1 MPVRYEDKTIK
12 TEQKEQPQDTK
23 LITGWT
29 NELTRE
35 FQTQGYVVLRNFI
48 PKVIVDMTMDT
59 WKTIE
64 HNEEWNDTIFEREN
78 DIIHDSPKE
87 SLRKSQGCHTFP
99 PAVALHRWL
108 RDNLANVFDMDLVE
122 TYSYSRKYDRGAYL
136 KAHSDRPSCEI
147 SATICLNYK
156 SDDNTPWKIWVQND
170 KNYVSLARGSGQD
183 AFFDECQNIP
193 QHERTG
199 IPITLEVGDVLLYQG
214 PNAPHWRDTF
224 LGDYSY
230 HMFLHFVNQG
240 GRIMEF
246 DRFNTKRVDGF
257 EHIGGIGRGTSVF
270 AYDGRPNRYHSSKDQ
285 QPYFHKAMTFWNE
298 WSSGKHDWFN
308 PEEYIN
314 NYSHIKDVE
323 LSDREKRRY
332 LKDDESVS
340 NRNIEFFET
349 AYCFTDAQRNTQY
362 ENWIAENVKGKTFI
376 DLGAGSG
383 ILCYMAVKHGAK
395 KVYALE
401 RRGVLIDR
409 MKEILGD
416 SVEYIHGDLLETE
429 LPKCDIYFCDFLSS
443 EFWNEKRFLTN
454 FYERGTKELEGHG
467 QILDVVEYAKKHNF
481 VDKLYPNTIE
491 LSDIEGESTTE
502 WADIN
507 IPSHSKY
514 SRKFLE
520 DYYGD
525 IKLNSIYKNKIK
537 KKKVI
542 WEGHIRDLKHHNVE
556 NYLGWEI
563 SFDNNH
569 VLSNHLPISHWGLK
583 HDSI

>member
-230 HMFLHFVNQG
+230 HMFCHFINNT
-240 GRIMEF
+240 GRINDFEK
-246 DRFNTKRVDGF
+246 FNNGNFNMDGHVSA
-257 EHIGGIGRGTSVF
+257 ESRPYNVF
-270 AYDGRPNRYHSSKDQ
+270 NYDGRKSRYHPNSEQSDG
-285 QPYFHKAMTFWNE
+285 FLDAMEFWNQ
-298 WSSGKHDWFN
+298 WSEGHHNWFEPSDW
-308 PEEYIN
+308 IN
-314 NYSHIKDVE
+314 KYREKEVE
-323 LSDREKRRY
+323 LTDREKER
-332 LKDDESVS
+332 KDKND
-340 NRNIEFFET
+340 
-349 AYCFTDAQRNTQY
+349 
-362 ENWIAENVKGKTFI
+362 
-376 DLGAGSG
+376 G
-383 ILCYMAVKHGAK
+383 I
-395 KVYALE
+395 
-401 RRGVLIDR
+401 
-409 MKEILGD
+409 
-416 SVEYIHGDLLETE
+416 
-429 LPKCDIYFCDFLSS
+429 
-443 EFWNEKRFLTN
+443 
-454 FYERGTKELEGHG
+454 
-467 QILDVVEYAKKHNF
+467 
-481 VDKLYPNTIE
+481 
-491 LSDIEGESTTE
+491 
-502 WADIN
+502 
-507 IPSHSKY
+507 
-514 SRKFLE
+514 
-520 DYYGD
+520 
-525 IKLNSIYKNKIK
+525 
-537 KKKVI
+537 
-542 WEGHIRDLKHHNVE
+542 
-556 NYLGWEI
+556 
-563 SFDNNH
+563 
-569 VLSNHLPISHWGLK
+569 
-583 HDSI
+583 

>member
-199 IPITLEVGDVLLYQG
+199 IPVSYTHLTL
-214 PNAPHWRDTF
+214 P
-224 LGDYSY
+224 
-230 HMFLHFVNQG
+230 
-240 GRIMEF
+240 
-246 DRFNTKRVDGF
+246 TK
-257 EHIGGIGRGTSVF
+257 
-270 AYDGRPNRYHSSKDQ
+270 A
-285 QPYFHKAMTFWNE
+285 
-298 WSSGKHDWFN
+298 
-308 PEEYIN
+308 
-314 NYSHIKDVE
+314 
-323 LSDREKRRY
+323 
-332 LKDDESVS
+332 
-340 NRNIEFFET
+340 
-349 AYCFTDAQRNTQY
+349 
-362 ENWIAENVKGKTFI
+362 
-376 DLGAGSG
+376 
-383 ILCYMAVKHGAK
+383 
-395 KVYALE
+395 
-401 RRGVLIDR
+401 
-409 MKEILGD
+409 
-416 SVEYIHGDLLETE
+416 
-429 LPKCDIYFCDFLSS
+429 
-443 EFWNEKRFLTN
+443 
-454 FYERGTKELEGHG
+454 
-467 QILDVVEYAKKHNF
+467 
-481 VDKLYPNTIE
+481 
-491 LSDIEGESTTE
+491 
-502 WADIN
+502 
-507 IPSHSKY
+507 
-514 SRKFLE
+514 
-520 DYYGD
+520 
-525 IKLNSIYKNKIK
+525 
-537 KKKVI
+537 
-542 WEGHIRDLKHHNVE
+542 
-556 NYLGWEI
+556 
-563 SFDNNH
+563 
-569 VLSNHLPISHWGLK
+569 
-583 HDSI
+583 